1 MQFEEYITDVSKLI
15 FEQLGSG
22 HIEGIY
28 QEALV
33 RELNKKFKGVEREK
47 YLPVIYVDSDNINQT
62 IGSLRIDIFVHDID
76 KKKVYLLEIK
86 AVKNIG
92 EIEVCQV
99 NRYSDM
105 LLKNY
110 GTVVDEG
117 YIINFTQPTAKAIPE
132 DIMIQKVI

>member
-1 MQFEEYITDVSKLI
+1 MKNYVITFPGQGSQSFGMMAKFEPFDCIKATFEEASDVIGDDLWAMLTS
-15 FEQLGSG
+15 ET
-22 HIEGIY
+22 
-28 QEALV
+28 
-33 RELNKKFKGVEREK
+33 
-47 YLPVIYVDSDNINQT
+47 DNINQT

-110 GTVVDEG
+110 GTIVDEG